1 MDRMAQ
7 VNDRDVLVG
16 VYILRDIWEASVLA
30 VLFEKAIKSMNKLAN
45 PTGRRK
51 ERDVSLW
58 QQIGP

>member
-16 VYILRDIWEASVLA
+16 VYMLRDLGEVSVLT
-30 VLFEKAIKSMNKLAN
+30 VLFEKVIKSMNKLAN

-51 ERDVSLW
+51 GREVSLW